1 MSKNLSTVAVI
12 LAGGL
17 GTRMRSEITKQK
29 MKICGRSI
37 LWRTVRAF
45 ESAHSIDGIVVVS
58 RAEEID
64 FFKEELRE
72 FSKII
77 AFTSGGETRR
87 DSAKNGFAL
96 CGDFDFVAIH
106 DGARCMIRPDDIDE
120 IVGAAKIHGAASAV
134 GRINDTVKLVD
145 ADGIIKET
153 VPRDYLRAAETPQ
166 VFSSELYEKAL
177 GASEG
182 RGVTDDNMMAE
193 LVGAKIAAV
202 ETAGY
207 NFKITTPS
215 DVEYAE
221 FLIERGYS
229 E

>member
-12 LAGGL
+12 LAGGF

-29 MKICGRSI
+29 MKICGKSI

-45 ESAHSIDGIVVVS
+45 ERAQSIDGIVVVL
-58 RAEEID
+58 RTDEID
-64 FFKEELRE
+64 YFKEELRE
-72 FSKII
+72 FTKIK
-77 AFTSGGETRR
+77 AYTFGGEVRR

-120 IVGAAKIHGAASAV
+120 IVGAAKNHGAASAV

-166 VFSSELYEKAL
+166 VFSREIYEKAL
-177 GASEG
+177 KASEG
-182 RGVTDDNMMAE
+182 MCVTDDNMMAE

-202 ETAGY
+202 ETVGY
-207 NFKITTPS
+207 NFKITTPT

-221 FLIERGYS
+221 FLIERGHA